1 MIKLKKIIPF
11 IVAFLVSIVGFFG
24 VILILNLVGAKP
36 TTVFSDAEE
45 QYINFLAYFRT
56 ILLGQNNL
64 DYAFS
69 FSVGGGFFSLAA
81 YYLFSPFN
89 LLVVLFPAEKIILG
103 FNIILALKLGAAGIT
118 SFIFFRKV
126 LEKIKQRRDFYAI
139 FLGTS
144 FTLSS
149 FTFIFFFHIMWLDG
163 VIMLPLVALG
173 LRKLVEEKQTKLYL
187 VSLATTI
194 LANFYV
200 GFMLAI
206 FSVLFVAFLT
216 LRKKREKAEVLE
228 IAKKFFG
235 ASILAG
241 GIGMTVIIPTLLS
254 GSGTQRIALSAFK
267 PAANL
272 SLVEFLVALVGG
284 TLPEKNLESGV
295 PNFYVGLIILVLV
308 GAYFL
313 NKKVERREKLAAG
326 GLVLAFVLSFFI
338 RTFNSIWHAGTIEAW
353 FRFRYSY
360 IFAFV
365 LVFIAAESL
374 VLMLKDRK
382 ESRIGKRRVAVALA
396 GVVLLQV
403 VDLGGS
409 GLALVRAANEEENG
423 REIAELTEEFRENL
437 EIVEKIKSED
447 GGFYRI
453 ASERGSWNDG
463 LGMNYN
469 GISGFSSTLEPKTRE
484 MLTEDLKIAK
494 KINNFTVEYNPG
506 NAEAEKLVGVK
517 YRILKDGTVEKKED
531 ALKIGFLE
539 KGEERTSERVEVER
553 KSSSEIFAKVE
564 AEEGE
569 ALVFSIPFNEGWSAE
584 VDGEKVMIQENEVK
598 FLKLNI
604 KPGEHTVKLK
614 YTTRGRTLGAGVGLI
629 FLAISIYYTR
639 KRRT

>member
-1 MIKLKKIIPF
+1 M
-11 IVAFLVSIVGFFG
+11 
-24 VILILNLVGAKP
+24 
-36 TTVFSDAEE
+36 
-45 QYINFLAYFRT
+45 
-56 ILLGQNNL
+56 
-64 DYAFS
+64 
-69 FSVGGGFFSLAA
+69 
-81 YYLFSPFN
+81 
-89 LLVVLFPAEKIILG
+89 
-103 FNIILALKLGAAGIT
+103 
-118 SFIFFRKV
+118 
-126 LEKIKQRRDFYAI
+126 
-139 FLGTS
+139 
-144 FTLSS
+144 
-149 FTFIFFFHIMWLDG
+149 
-163 VIMLPLVALG
+163 
-173 LRKLVEEKQTKLYL
+173 
-187 VSLATTI
+187 
-194 LANFYV
+194 
-200 GFMLAI
+200 
-206 FSVLFVAFLT
+206 
-216 LRKKREKAEVLE
+216 
-228 IAKKFFG
+228 
-235 ASILAG
+235 
-241 GIGMTVIIPTLLS
+241 
-254 GSGTQRIALSAFK
+254 
-267 PAANL
+267 
-272 SLVEFLVALVGG
+272 
-284 TLPEKNLESGV
+284 
-295 PNFYVGLIILVLV
+295 
-308 GAYFL
+308 
-313 NKKVERREKLAAG
+313 
-326 GLVLAFVLSFFI
+326 
-338 RTFNSIWHAGTIEAW
+338 
-353 FRFRYSY
+353 
-360 IFAFV
+360 
-365 LVFIAAESL
+365 
-374 VLMLKDRK
+374 
-382 ESRIGKRRVAVALA
+382 ALA